1 MQERKIEEK
10 TMKVSREEIL
20 KVLEIVLV
28 ETNSLM
34 PYLTEPWLES
44 QKNMHKVVKE
54 LEKKLKE
61 EDTEK

>member
-1 MQERKIEEK
+1 
-10 TMKVSREEIL
+10 MKVSRDEIL

-44 QKNMHKVVKE
+44 QKNMHKIVNE

-61 EDTEK
+61 EDNEK

>member
-1 MQERKIEEK
+1 
-10 TMKVSREEIL
+10 MKVSREEIL

-44 QKNMHKVVKE
+44 QKKMHKIVKD
-54 LEKKLKE
+54 LEKKLE
-61 EDTEK
+61 GENNE